1 VFLYD
6 YPSIRRKKE
15 LHRLKVLVVDDD
27 EELVSAVKELLE
39 RRKYEVITA
48 YSGNEA
54 IEKASTIPDI
64 SVALLDLV
72 MPMMDGFTLLEK
84 LKGIHP
90 EISVIIITGH
100 GTVPTAVE
108 AIKRGAT
115 DFITKPFDKDVLLK
129 KLEIISKAYE
139 LENRISELKEIVSEK
154 YGFEYIVSGSHVM
167 RRVFEKASAAARIDA
182 PVFIVGETGTG
193 KELLA
198 KAIHLKSERRDH
210 PFIAVNCA
218 AIPKELMESELF
230 GYKKG
235 SFTGAVRDYD
245 GLFIAA
251 NKGTIFLDELGE
263 MPKDLQ
269 VKLLRVL
276 EENKVRP
283 IGHTS
288 EIPFDTR
295 VIAASNRSIEELK
308 NTYLRED
315 LFFRLAVVVI
325 ELPPLRERREDIP
338 LLIEYFIKRLNQKY
352 SRNIKGVSEGVL
364 TSIYQYDFPGNIR
377 ELENLLEGIIA
388 VSPPDK
394 EIIVEKDLKAH
405 LLWHEKKASEHM
417 LLSLEKLE
425 KFALEQALRESQG
438 NKSKA
443 AEILGISRDTLYRKL
458 KQFGIE

>member
-1 VFLYD
+1 M
-6 YPSIRRKKE
+6 RRGK
-15 LHRLKVLVVDDD
+15 RLRRFKVLVVDDD

-48 YSGNEA
+48 FSGNEA
-54 IEKASTIPDI
+54 IEKASAIHDI
-64 SVALLDLV
+64 NVALLDLV
-72 MPMMDGFTLLEK
+72 MPMMDGFTLLERI
-84 LKGIHP
+84 KGIHP
-90 EISVIIITGH
+90 EIDVIMITGH

-129 KLEIISKAYE
+129 KLEIITKAHE
-139 LENRISELKEIVSEK
+139 LANRISELQEIVSEK
-154 YGFEYIVSGSHVM
+154 YGFDQIISGSQVM
-167 RRVFEKASAAARIDA
+167 KRVFEKASAAARTDA
-182 PVFIVGETGTG
+182 SVFLIGETGTG

-198 KAIHLKSERRDH
+198 KSIHLKSGRSSQ
-210 PFIAVNCA
+210 PFTAVNCA

-235 SFTGAVRDYD
+235 SFTGAVRDHD
-245 GLFIAA
+245 GLFAAA
-251 NKGTIFLDELGE
+251 NRGTIFLDEIGE

-276 EENKVRP
+276 QENRVRP
-283 IGHTS
+283 IGHVT
-288 EIPFDTR
+288 EIPVDTR
-295 VIAASNRSIEELK
+295 VIAASNRPIEELK

-338 LLIEYFIKRLNQKY
+338 LLIEHFIKKLNQKY

-364 TSIYQYDFPGNIR
+364 ASIYRHDFPGNIR

-388 VSPPDK
+388 VSPHDK
-394 EIIVEKDLKAH
+394 ETIIEKDLKAH
-405 LLWHEKKASEHM
+405 PLWQEKKASEHM

>member
-1 VFLYD
+1 M
-6 YPSIRRKKE
+6 SK
-15 LHRLKVLVVDDD
+15 LKVLVVDDD
-27 EELVSAVKELLE
+27 EELVGAIKELLE

-48 YSGNEA
+48 FSGNEA
-54 IEKASTIPDI
+54 LEKVSAVHDI
-64 SVALLDLV
+64 NVALLDLV

-84 LKGIHP
+84 IKAIHP
-90 EISVIIITGH
+90 EMSIIMITGH
-100 GTVPTAVE
+100 GTGPTAVE
-108 AIKRGAT
+108 AIKRGAS
-115 DFITKPFDKDVLLK
+115 DFITKPFDKDLLLK
-129 KLEIISKAYE
+129 KLEIISKAHE
-139 LENRISELKEIVSEK
+139 LESRISELKEMVSEK
-154 YGFEYIVSGSHVM
+154 YGFEQIISGSQVM
-167 RRVFEKASAAARIDA
+167 RRVFEKASAAARSDA

-198 KAIHLKSERRDH
+198 KAIHIKSDRGNQ
-210 PFIAVNCA
+210 PFVAVNCA

-230 GYKKG
+230 GHKKG
-235 SFTGAVRDYD
+235 AFTGAVRDHD
-245 GLFIAA
+245 GLFVAA
-251 NKGTIFLDELGE
+251 NRGTIFLDEIGE

-276 EENKVRP
+276 QESRVRP
-283 IGHTS
+283 VGHSTEVS
-288 EIPFDTR
+288 VDTR
-295 VIAASNRSIEELK
+295 VIAASNRTIEELK

-338 LLIEYFIKRLNQKY
+338 LLTEHFIRKLNQKY

-394 EIIVEKDLKAH
+394 QTIVEKDLKAH
-405 LLWHEKKASEHM
+405 LLWQEKKASEHM
-417 LLSLEKLE
+417 LLSLDKLE

>member
-1 VFLYD
+1 M
-6 YPSIRRKKE
+6 SK
-15 LHRLKVLVVDDD
+15 LKVLVVDDD
-27 EELVSAVKELLE
+27 EELVGAIKELLE

-48 YSGNEA
+48 FSGNEA
-54 IEKASTIPDI
+54 LEKVSAVHDI
-64 SVALLDLV
+64 NVALLDLV

-84 LKGIHP
+84 IKAIHP
-90 EISVIIITGH
+90 EMSIIMITGH

-108 AIKRGAT
+108 AIKRGAS
-115 DFITKPFDKDVLLK
+115 DFITKPFDKDLLLK

-139 LENRISELKEIVSEK
+139 LESRVSELKEMVSEK
-154 YGFEYIVSGSHVM
+154 YGFEQIISGSQVM
-167 RRVFEKASAAARIDA
+167 RRVFEKASAAARSDA

-198 KAIHLKSERRDH
+198 KAIHIKSDRGNQ
-210 PFIAVNCA
+210 PFVAVNCA

-230 GYKKG
+230 GHKKG
-235 SFTGAVRDYD
+235 AFTGAVRDHD
-245 GLFIAA
+245 GLFVAA
-251 NKGTIFLDELGE
+251 NRGTIFLDEIGE

-276 EENKVRP
+276 QESRVRP
-283 IGHTS
+283 VGHSTEVS
-288 EIPFDTR
+288 VDTR
-295 VIAASNRSIEELK
+295 VIAASNRTIEELK

-338 LLIEYFIKRLNQKY
+338 LLTEHFIRKLNQKY

-394 EIIVEKDLKAH
+394 QTIVEKDLKAH
-405 LLWHEKKASEHM
+405 LLWQEKKASEHM
-417 LLSLEKLE
+417 LLSLDKLE